1 MLPLENLL
9 VRLPPLLTP
18 YNFLS
23 IIMMILTLNIP
34 SWKTTLYVAENRGYF
49 SRFYDVIRCYQSTR
63 LYLSLCS
70 INKRFCYYHGLVRKG
85 WYLRTF
91 FIEHHHFISLCSVD
105 WYVCLFSIHYLTC
118 WTYFWAFFL
127 PDFLIPQCSN
137 PSVRS
142 SWSFYVVLL

>member
-91 FIEHHHFISLCSVD
+91 FIEHHHFISLISALF
-105 WYVCLFSIHYLTC
+105 CLPYLYFLTC
-118 WTYFWAFFL
+118 WTCFCSCFL
-127 PDFLIPQCSN
+127 PGLLIPQCSN
-137 PSVRS
+137 PYV
-142 SWSFYVVLL
+142 WSAEIF